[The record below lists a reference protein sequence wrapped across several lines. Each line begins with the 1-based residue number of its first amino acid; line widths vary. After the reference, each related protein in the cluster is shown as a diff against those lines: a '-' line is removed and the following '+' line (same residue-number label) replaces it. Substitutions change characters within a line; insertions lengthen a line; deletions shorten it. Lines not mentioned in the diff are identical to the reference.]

1 MKGRRR
7 KSVTKEQEENQ
18 TKLTQEEKDNKQG
31 EDEGRGPKKEH
42 NLTKNKKTTI
52 QNPNIRRRRT
62 INKTKKRLKSRRRT
76 LDNLRK
82 R

>member
-7 KSVTKEQEENQ
+7 KLVTKQQEENQ

-42 NLTKNKKTTI
+42 NLTKEQEDNHKKTQT
-52 QNPNIRRRRT
+52 
-62 INKTKKRLKSRRRT
+62 
-76 LDNLRK
+76 
-82 R
+82 